1 MKYLVTASEMKQYD
15 TNTIEKTGIPGMVL
29 MERAAL
35 FALSVIKQHFK
46 MDEKTNKNPLTALI
60 VAGMGNNGGDGLA
73 LARLLCEEGFSVEVR
88 AIGNPDKTSGQC
100 RIQREILKHY
110 PVTYKD
116 TPKSL
121 EYIPAGSDGAFQG
134 REYDIIVDALFGV
147 GLSRELIG
155 EYAKTVQYCN
165 ESRAFKLSLDVPSG
179 ICSDTGKVLGA
190 WAFRADVTVT
200 FGFAKRGLFQYPGCL
215 YAGKVLTD
223 SVGITKNSFYGKE
236 PGMFYY
242 DEALTE
248 LLPQR
253 SFEGNKGTFGKVL
266 LIAGSLNM
274 AGAAVLSAKAA
285 YRMGAGM
292 VKVLT
297 PPENRVILQ
306 EKVPEA
312 LVGTYEDLEEGL
324 RWANVVGIGPGL
336 GQSREAHEVLKKVLC
351 DSRLPL
357 LLDGD
362 ALNLLA
368 ADETLR
374 WELAAWGQQPCEKQQ
389 ILEKQIPA
397 GKRLPLEEQRDA
409 DGENRGICGR
419 EIVLTPHVGELSR
432 LTGKS
437 IPELKEDL
445 AAHGS
450 LLASELHAVTVAKDA
465 RTYICREGEPVCLNI
480 RGNSGMATAGSGDV
494 LAGCILGLMAQG
506 EGAFR
511 AASVGVY
518 AHALAG
524 EAAVREHKEHGC
536 MAGDIAEMLGR

>member
-35 FALSVIKQHFK
+35 FALSVIKQQFK
-46 MDEKTNKNPLTALI
+46 TDAHTVLI

-73 LARLLCEEGFSVEVR
+73 LARLLCEEGFSVEVWS
-88 AIGNPDKTSGQC
+88 IGNPNKISEQC
-100 RIQREILKHY
+100 RMQREILKHY
-110 PVTYKD
+110 PVTCSKD
-116 TPKSL
+116 TPKGL
-121 EYIPAGSDGAFQG
+121 K
-134 REYDIIVDALFGV
+134 YDIIVDALFGV
-147 GLSRELIG
+147 GLSRELTG
-155 EYAKTVQYCN
+155 EYAEAVHYCN

-190 WAFRADVTVT
+190 RAFRADVTVT

-223 SVGITKNSFYGKE
+223 SVGITEHSFYVKE

-242 DEALTE
+242 DEPLTE

-253 SFEGNKGTFGKVL
+253 NSGGNKGTFGKVL

-306 EKVPEA
+306 ERVPEA

-324 RWANVVGIGPGL
+324 RWASVVGIGPGL
-336 GQSREAHEVLKKVLC
+336 GQSSEAHEVLKKVIC

-374 WELAAWGQQPCEKQQ
+374 GELAAQ
-389 ILEKQIPA
+389 
-397 GKRLPLEEQRDA
+397 GKSSSIEQA
-409 DGENRGICGR
+409 ESSGEMSR

-437 IPELKEDL
+437 ISELKEDL

-450 LLASELHAVTVAKDA
+450 LLASKLHAVTVAKDA

-480 RGNSGMATAGSGDV
+480 RGNNGMATAGSGDV

-506 EGAFR
+506 EEAFR

-524 EAAVREHKEHGC
+524 EAAVREHGEHGC
-536 MAGDIAEMLGR
+536 MAGDIAEMLGKE

>member
-46 MDEKTNKNPLTALI
+46 TDAHTVLI
-60 VAGMGNNGGDGLA
+60 IAGMGNNGGDGLA
-73 LARLLCEEGFSVEVR
+73 LARLLCEEGFLVEVWS
-88 AIGNPDKTSGQC
+88 IGNPHKISEQC

-110 PVTYKD
+110 PVTCSKD
-116 TPKSL
+116 TPKGL
-121 EYIPAGSDGAFQG
+121 
-134 REYDIIVDALFGV
+134 EYDIIVDALFGV
-147 GLSRELIG
+147 GLSRELTG
-155 EYAKTVQYCN
+155 EYAEAVHYCN

-242 DEALTE
+242 DESLTE

-253 SFEGNKGTFGKVL
+253 SSEGNKGTFGKVL

-312 LVGTYEDLEEGL
+312 LVGTYEDVEEGL
-324 RWANVVGIGPGL
+324 RWASVVGIGPGI
-336 GQSREAHEVLKKVLC
+336 GQSSEAHEVLKKVIC

-362 ALNLLA
+362 ALNLLT

-374 WELAAWGQQPCEKQQ
+374 GELAAQGQQPCEKQQ
-389 ILEKQIPA
+389 TIEKQIPL
-397 GKRLPLEEQRDA
+397 KKTLPLKEHREA
-409 DGENRGICGR
+409 DGENGRRCGR

-437 IPELKEDL
+437 ISELKEDL

-506 EGAFR
+506 EEAFR

-518 AHALAG
+518 AHAIAG
-524 EAAVREHKEHGC
+524 DVAAQVHGEHGC
-536 MAGDIAEMLGR
+536 MAGDIAEMLGKE

>member
-1 MKYLVTASEMKQYD
+1 MKYLVTAFEMKQYD
-15 TNTIEKTGIPGMVL
+15 ANTIEKTGIPGMVL

-35 FALSVIKQHFK
+35 FALFVTKEHLKDIKKTEKYPPSV
-46 MDEKTNKNPLTALI
+46 LI
-60 VAGMGNNGGDGLA
+60 IAGMGNNGGDGLA
-73 LARLLCEEGFSVEVR
+73 LARLLCEEGFSVEVWS
-88 AIGNPDKTSGQC
+88 IGNPDKASEQC
-100 RIQREILKHY
+100 RLQREILKHY
-110 PVTYKD
+110 PVKYSD
-116 TPKSL
+116 NPKHL
-121 EYIPAGSDGAFQG
+121 DYISTDCGGMSGG

-147 GLSRELIG
+147 GLSRELTG
-155 EYAKTVQYCN
+155 EYAEAIHYCN

-200 FGFAKRGLFQYPGCL
+200 FGFAKRGLFEYPGCL

-223 SVGITKNSFYGKE
+223 SVGITENSFYGKE

-242 DEALTE
+242 DEPLTE

-253 SFEGNKGTFGKVL
+253 SPAGNKGTFGKVL

-324 RWANVVGIGPGL
+324 RWASAVGIGPGL
-336 GQSREAHEVLKKVLC
+336 GQSGEAHEVLKKVIC

-374 WELAAWGQQPCEKQQ
+374 GELEAQGQGET
-389 ILEKQIPA
+389 
-397 GKRLPLEEQRDA
+397 
-409 DGENRGICGR
+409 DGENREKCGR

-445 AAHGS
+445 AAYGS
-450 LLASELHAVTVAKDA
+450 LLASKLHAVIVAKDA
-465 RTYICREGEPVCLNI
+465 RTYVCQEGKPVCINI

-506 EGAFR
+506 EEAFC

-518 AHALAG
+518 AHAIAG
-524 EAAVREHKEHGC
+524 DLAVRVHGEYGC
-536 MAGDIAEMLGR
+536 MAGDMAEMLGR